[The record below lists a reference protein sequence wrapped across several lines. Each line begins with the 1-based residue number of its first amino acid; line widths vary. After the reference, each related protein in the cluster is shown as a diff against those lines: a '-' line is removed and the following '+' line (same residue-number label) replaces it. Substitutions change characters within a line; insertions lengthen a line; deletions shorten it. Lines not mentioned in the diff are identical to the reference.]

1 MPVDKNLYNQNIV
14 GIFVLCT
21 IILIAHTLKEIID
34 ILDRKKTFT
43 ESDEKLVNLREGFT
57 ALSLDYGFHI
67 ENTWGGNHKIFELQ
81 ENVIYRLFSSLFHYQ
96 LLLRQ
101 HSLIEHRIEERIKND
116 PDRYTKLIFPK
127 KHPDFEYAEKEVSA
141 IFDSIVFHL
150 ASIFDYVSILINFIC
165 ISDKDQTPQWTSIS
179 KAARDAKNPLSKRAI
194 AGIIDY
200 LNKEFVIKLYD
211 YRSDLIH
218 KRSDINEYSF
228 ESRIETG
235 ELHARFIC
243 SNKIRKTF
251 KTYGEKSCDYT
262 VSHFSVWLIGK
273 TADMIAKVLLS
284 LKKEIKSDSKFP
296 FHTFEDGTKPFM
308 MCVDPKTNLAGSP
321 AIPHWEQFEQNF

>member
-1 MPVDKNLYNQNIV
+1 M
-14 GIFVLCT
+14 
-21 IILIAHTLKEIID
+21 KEIID
-34 ILDRKKTFT
+34 ILDRSKTFAD
-43 ESDEKLVNLREGFT
+43 SDKKLVNLREGFT

-101 HSLIEHRIEERIKND
+101 HHFIEKRIEERIKSD
-116 PDRYTKLIFPK
+116 PKRYTTLILPK

-165 ISDKDQTPQWTSIS
+165 VLDKDQTPQWTSIS
-179 KAARDAKNPLSKRAI
+179 KSARDPNNNLSKREI
-194 AGIIDY
+194 ASVIEY

-211 YRSDLIH
+211 YRSELIH

-228 ESRIETG
+228 KSRIETG

-251 KTYGEKSCDYT
+251 KNYGDKSYDYT
-262 VSHFSVWLIGK
+262 VSHFSVWLIDM
-273 TADMIAKVLLS
+273 TADLIAKMLLS
-284 LKKEIKSDSKFP
+284 LKAEIKKDSKFP
-296 FHTFEDGTKPFM
+296 FHTFKDGTKPFIM
-308 MCVDPKTNLAGSP
+308 YVDPKTNTAGSP
-321 AIPHWEQFEQNF
+321 ATPHWEKFEEHLNGA